1 MDYKKISSVSSY
13 GKVAFFEVT
22 SKKVLQKRQRPA
34 TPFEPTCEHF
44 FALFLHHHRQE
55 RMPQA
60 SSVRLINDADWCVNQ
75 APMAVR
81 CRAAFWLRWWPT
93 GERAGAPVVAREE
106 NRRPLRAA
114 CVVVAVGDIGARW
127 RRACSARLLGA
138 VLVRWRGRAGERG
151 RRPAGRRRRRRP
163 SLHPVEPTD
172 GRAASAADAGWRA
185 LASDVLGWRVARRHT
200 GAFDWRVGERRAG
213 RQAPWRRALFASV
226 DRRATG
232 ARARRRRRR
241 QRRPARVGERR
252 ACSARCSSNALA
264 HLRWRVGGRDAAGWS
279 ETLHLDRPAVVLTRT
294 PSSTRRQNNV
304 YGRA

>member
-1 MDYKKISSVSSY
+1 MEKLPFLKS
-13 GKVAFFEVT
+13 
-22 SKKVLQKRQRPA
+22 LQKKCFKKGSGLRPHSSPLVR
-34 TPFEPTCEHF
+34 TF

-75 APMAVR
+75 APMVVR

-127 RRACSARLLGA
+127 RRACSARFLGA

-172 GRAASAADAGWRA
+172 GRAASAADAGGRA
-185 LASDVLGWRVARRHT
+185 LASDLLGWRVARRH
-200 GAFDWRVGERRAG
+200 
-213 RQAPWRRALFASV
+213 
-226 DRRATG
+226 
-232 ARARRRRRR
+232 
-241 QRRPARVGERR
+241 
-252 ACSARCSSNALA
+252 
-264 HLRWRVGGRDAAGWS
+264 
-279 ETLHLDRPAVVLTRT
+279 
-294 PSSTRRQNNV
+294 
-304 YGRA
+304 

>member
-1 MDYKKISSVSSY
+1 
-13 GKVAFFEVT
+13 
-22 SKKVLQKRQRPA
+22 
-34 TPFEPTCEHF
+34 
-44 FALFLHHHRQE
+44 
-55 RMPQA
+55 MPQA
-60 SSVRLINDADWCVNQ
+60 SSERLINDADWCVNQ
-75 APMAVR
+75 APMVVR

-151 RRPAGRRRRRRP
+151 RRPAGRRRRRRCIR
-163 SLHPVEPTD
+163 STRPTD

-264 HLRWRVGGRDAAGWS
+264 RLRWVSAGARRGGARRCIS
-279 ETLHLDRPAVVLTRT
+279 TDRLLC
-294 PSSTRRQNNV
+294 
-304 YGRA
+304 